1 MNDLHFAFR
10 QLRRSP
16 GFTAVAVITLAL
28 GIGANTMIFSLVNAL
43 VLRPLPFRDPERL
56 VFLSEGNLRRGTENM
71 YIPYPDYLDWKG
83 QNTVFEDIGLYRET
97 RFTLT
102 GRAEP
107 ERLSGATITA
117 SLFSLLG
124 VQPVVGRH
132 FTSQEDQPGAAPVAL
147 IGHGLWQRR
156 FGGDSNLVGQT
167 LTLHG
172 RSHTVVGIMPPGFAF
187 PEAAQLWTPLVID
200 NPESQRMTHQYGGL
214 ARLKPG
220 ITIGQAR
227 TEMTE
232 IARRIAEAHPQSH
245 TDIGVGLGPLRYWW
259 VREWSVR
266 VWLLLGAVGFVL
278 AIACANVA
286 NLLLARALSRRKE
299 FAMRAA
305 LGATRWRTTR
315 QLLMESLLLSVAA
328 ALVGLWLSLWGVNAV
343 LAVIPVDIPFWMQFT
358 VDGRVLGFTLA
369 VALVTSALFGLAP
382 AWGAAQ
388 TDLNETLKE
397 NARSATGGRAR
408 PRLRRALVV
417 AEVALAVVLL
427 SGAGLMIASFL
438 RVQQVN
444 PGFNPDQVVVF
455 DLSLPPEKY
464 ADANR
469 QTAFYRSLREH
480 LAAVPGVKAAAGI
493 SDLPLGDSTWANVYT
508 IEGQEATKPSEVP
521 VGTVQ
526 VVTPGYFRALEIP
539 LLAGRDFTD
548 ADIAGAPL
556 TTIIDA
562 TLARRFFPTNDPL
575 GHRIKLGYPDSPGT
589 WITIVGVAGEVK
601 QYGLNQSHRPGFYLS
616 HAAQFPF
623 SFANLT
629 MTLRTAVADPGSV
642 ATALRHEVH
651 QLDPDLPVFN
661 LRTMQDVVSRSCWA
675 QRLLSWLFALFS
687 ALGITLAAV
696 GIYAVMACNVAQ
708 RTHEIG
714 VRMAL
719 GARRAD
725 VLKLVVRQGMGAVAL
740 GMIAGLGANFGVLR
754 LLASQLY
761 EVGPLDLPTYGGAAL
776 LILVV
781 ALAACYLP
789 ARRATRVDPMVAL
802 RSE

>member
-1 MNDLHFAFR
+1 MSDFRFAFR
-10 QLRRSP
+10 QLLKNP
-16 GFTAVAVITLAL
+16 GFTTVAVLTLAL
-28 GIGANTMIFSLVNAL
+28 GIGVNTMIFSLVNAL

-56 VFLSEGNLRRGTENM
+56 VFLSESNLRRATEYM

-83 QNTVFEDIGLYRET
+83 QNTVFEDIGLYREA

-107 ERLSGATITA
+107 ECVSGATVTA

-147 IGHGLWQRR
+147 ISYSLWQRR

-167 LTLHG
+167 LTLLG
-172 RSHTVVGIMPPGFAF
+172 RSHTVVGIMPPAFAF

-200 NPESQRMTHQYGGL
+200 NPESQRMTHQYAGL
-214 ARLKPG
+214 ARLKSG
-220 ITIGQAR
+220 IAIGQAR
-227 TEMTE
+227 AEMTE
-232 IARRIAEAHPQSH
+232 IARRIAEAHPQNH

-259 VREWSVR
+259 VRELSVR

-286 NLLLARALSRRKE
+286 NLLLASALSRRKE
-299 FAMRAA
+299 FAIRAA
-305 LGATRWRTTR
+305 LGATRWRTVR

-358 VDGRVLGFTLA
+358 VDGRVLAFTLA
-369 VALVTSALFGLAP
+369 VALVTSVLFGLAP
-382 AWGAAQ
+382 AWRAAR

-408 PRLRRALVV
+408 PRLRTALVV
-417 AEVALAVVLL
+417 AEVTLAVVLL
-427 SGAGLMIASFL
+427 SGAGLMIVSFL
-438 RVQQVN
+438 RLQQVN
-444 PGFNPDQVVVF
+444 PGFNPEQLVVF
-455 DLSLPPEKY
+455 DLLLPPEKY

-469 QTAFYRSLREH
+469 QTAFYRNLRER

-493 SDLPLGDSTWANVYT
+493 SDLPLGDSIWANIYT

-575 GHRIKLGYPDSPGT
+575 GRRIKLGYPDQPGR
-589 WITIVGVAGEVK
+589 WMTIVGMAGEVK
-601 QYGLNQSHRPGFYLS
+601 QYGLNQKHRPGLYLP
-616 HAAQFPF
+616 HAQVPF
-623 SFANLT
+623 LSLI
-629 MTLRTAVADPGSV
+629 MTVRTAVAGPGSV
-642 ATALRHEVH
+642 VAALRQEVH
-651 QLDPDLPVFN
+651 QLDPDLPVSNF
-661 LRTMQDVVSRSCWA
+661 RTMSEVVNRSCWA
-675 QRLLSWLFALFS
+675 QRLVSWLFALFS
-687 ALGITLAAV
+687 ALGIALAAG
-696 GIYAVMACNVAQ
+696 GIYAVMACSVAQ

-719 GARRAD
+719 GACRAD
-725 VLKLVVRQGMGAVAL
+725 VLKLVVRQGMGAVGL
-740 GMIAGLGANFGVLR
+740 GMTLGLMANFGLLR

-761 EVGPLDLPTYGGAAL
+761 EVGTLDLPTYGAAAL
-776 LILVV
+776 FILGV

-789 ARRATRVDPMVAL
+789 ARRAMRVDPMGAL
-802 RSE
+802 RNE